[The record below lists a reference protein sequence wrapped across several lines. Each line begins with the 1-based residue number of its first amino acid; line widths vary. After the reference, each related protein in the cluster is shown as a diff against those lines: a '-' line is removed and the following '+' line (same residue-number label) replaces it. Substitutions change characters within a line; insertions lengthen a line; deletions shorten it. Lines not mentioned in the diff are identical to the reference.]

1 MKSSRQLQA
10 ATCILKSSLAALQ
23 VWSKSF
29 FLLIIVAAFLLIV
42 LSEKVDSAQ
51 RTGLAHLS
59 YCLSQ
64 KQVIFSKAG
73 QKI

>member
-29 FLLIIVAAFLLIV
+29 FLLIIVAAFLLIE
-42 LSEKVDSAQ
+42 SDQKKVDSP
-51 RTGLAHLS
+51 
-59 YCLSQ
+59 
-64 KQVIFSKAG
+64 
-73 QKI
+73 